1 MSARAHGL
9 AGLTCTMAA
18 AAMLLAATAA
28 SSAVAAPASPANP
41 AAKKTQTKK
50 ILVTDAA
57 AARLNPGTLGSF
69 SSPALDTG
77 RFKFTAPGG
86 GVSPRLAAQER
97 AFSFTPSGQPGNRKA
112 LTLGVTSRVLTA
124 TADTS
129 KAAPTADAIAAA
141 PRGYGVDVAVGWR
154 GFAVSGGYSRSDSAL
169 SLVPERHEAFDVGL
183 SYRFNARWKTSL
195 QLAAESGALPY
206 APFERAYSAEL
217 GAAYAV
223 TPRLSLSG
231 GVKYQILPTGPGLF
245 EPANG
250 DSSVYFGTAFA
261 F

>member
-1 MSARAHGL
+1 MSAGAHGW
-9 AGLTCTMAA
+9 AGLTCKTVA
-18 AAMLLAATAA
+18 AAMLLAAAAA
-28 SSAVAAPASPANP
+28 SSAATTSAPNPAVKKAPSKKVAVSEVAPA
-41 AAKKTQTKK
+41 
-50 ILVTDAA
+50 
-57 AARLNPGTLGSF
+57 RLSPGTLSSF
-69 SSPALDTG
+69 SPPALDTG

-86 GVSPRLAAQER
+86 SVSPRLAAQER

-124 TADTS
+124 SADTS
-129 KAAPTADAIAAA
+129 KAAPPVDTIAAA
-141 PRGYGVDVAVGWR
+141 PRGYGVDVAIGWR

-169 SLVPERHEAFDVGL
+169 SLLPERHEAFDVGV
-183 SYRFNARWKTSL
+183 SYRFNGRWKTSL
-195 QLAAESGALPY
+195 QLAAESGAIPY
-206 APFERAYSAEL
+206 APLERAYSAEL

-231 GVKYQILPTGPGLF
+231 GVKYQILPTGPGLY
-245 EPANG
+245 EPANA